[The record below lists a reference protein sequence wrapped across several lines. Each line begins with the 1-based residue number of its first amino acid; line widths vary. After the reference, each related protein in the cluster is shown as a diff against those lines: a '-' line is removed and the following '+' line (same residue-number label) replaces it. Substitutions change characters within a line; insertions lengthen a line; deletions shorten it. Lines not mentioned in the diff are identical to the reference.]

1 MATWAHKGIIVTLEN
16 SGPRKKGPQYY
27 RVTWFDP
34 KVGER
39 TCGYGSHEAA
49 ALQMFY
55 SKLRNKPVVIDHS
68 TWWKRLWNRKAR
80 ITW

>member
-39 TCGYGSHEAA
+39 TCEGIGPQLSPGS
-49 ALQMFY
+49 
-55 SKLRNKPVVIDHS
+55 RV
-68 TWWKRLWNRKAR
+68 
-80 ITW
+80 